1 MVLTE
6 THTDSTE
13 HPTDLDS
20 HADTCVV
27 GKNAQIVH
35 ILNKKVNVTGFDPS
49 LGKVKDLD
57 LVSAALAYDCSET
70 GETVIMRIHQAVH
83 VPTMINDL
91 LCPMQMRA
99 NEIGVQECPKF
110 LQEHQD
116 DTSQALKITQDGE
129 NMLIPLALRGVV
141 SYFPTRKPTPAE
153 FQTCRRAELTFEEP
167 EWDPSSTTFQEQE
180 DATVD
185 AHGRVYDTGDGN
197 RGGRHRCLEPSLL
210 Q

>member
-91 LCPMQMRA
+91 LCPIQMRA

-110 LQEHQD
+110 LQEHPD
-116 DTSQALKITQDGE
+116 DTSHALKVTQDGE
-129 NMLIPLALRGVV
+129 DMLIPLAL
-141 SYFPTRKPTPAE
+141 
-153 FQTCRRAELTFEEP
+153 
-167 EWDPSSTTFQEQE
+167 
-180 DATVD
+180 
-185 AHGRVYDTGDGN
+185 
-197 RGGRHRCLEPSLL
+197 
-210 Q
+210 